1 MSKMSWISHL
11 CETNNKKELIE
22 EVGIDMADGFLKA
35 HKKMRDNRNQPV
47 YKELNK
53 IHDEML
59 KLDIKLN
66 KLGKK

>member
-1 MSKMSWISHL
+1 
-11 CETNNKKELIE
+11 
-22 EVGIDMADGFLKA
+22 MADGFLEA

-59 KLDIKLN
+59 KLDIKID